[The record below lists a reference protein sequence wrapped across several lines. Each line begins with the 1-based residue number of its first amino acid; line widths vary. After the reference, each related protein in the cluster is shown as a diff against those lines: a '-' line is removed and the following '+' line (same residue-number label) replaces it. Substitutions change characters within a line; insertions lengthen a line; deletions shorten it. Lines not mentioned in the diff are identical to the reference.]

1 MIYLKNKKAKPRTFL
16 NFKNSVQLSNKGIV
30 NRNILIHKAFAI
42 FHRILRIQETIEI
55 LKKIVRSGGTLLFQF
70 PE

>member
-1 MIYLKNKKAKPRTFL
+1 MIYLKNKKAKPRTVL

-42 FHRILRIQETIEI
+42 STEFLEF
-55 LKKIVRSGGTLLFQF
+55 KKQ
-70 PE
+70 